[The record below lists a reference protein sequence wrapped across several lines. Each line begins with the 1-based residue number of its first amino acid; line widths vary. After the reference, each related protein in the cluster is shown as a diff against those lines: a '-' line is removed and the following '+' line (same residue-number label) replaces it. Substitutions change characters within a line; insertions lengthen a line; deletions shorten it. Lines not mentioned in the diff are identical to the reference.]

1 MDEQS
6 ASGAGTGITWL
17 RRVRIA
23 FAILFGIIC
32 LLSVVFWIR
41 SYYRYQAL
49 FVKQNTTVYAL
60 GAYGGYMCASI
71 RPAHSKST
79 TWRINDWP
87 MDKNRGVVAQH
98 AKSTNIFGFGGEIY
112 HEGVAVLAVPAWFVS
127 IGSGG
132 ASLLLWRRKTI
143 SFTIRN
149 LLIATAL
156 VAALLGL
163 IVYPE

>member
-1 MDEQS
+1 MQS
-6 ASGAGTGITWL
+6 ADRAVGRIRWL
-17 RRVRIA
+17 RQVRIA

-32 LLSVVFWIR
+32 VLSVVFWIR

-98 AKSTNIFGFGGEIY
+98 AKSTNIFGFGGEKY
-112 HEGVAVLAVPAWFVS
+112 HEGLAVLAVPAWFVS